1 MAVPVLSASDVVCA
15 VGIAGPSARLSA
27 QRVRRDIGLVHES
40 AVTLGRA
47 LGLTSPPVSTSDAR
61 IGPTTE
67 RSQG

>member
-1 MAVPVLSASDVVCA
+1 VLSSSDVVCA

-27 QRVRRDIGLVHES
+27 QRVRHDVGLVHEA

-47 LGLTSPPVSTSDAR
+47 LGLTSPSVSTSDAH
-61 IGPTTE
+61 IGPTAE